1 MVRIGIVG
9 IGFMGWTHFAAATKL
24 SPAGKPTGSK
34 LKGGSVTAIC
44 ARSPE
49 KLAGDWTS
57 IQGNFGPPGPR
68 VDLAKISAYD
78 NVRDLLAD
86 PEIDL
91 VDICLPNDQH
101 EAVAVA
107 ALAAGKHVLVEKPIA
122 TDSKAADRMVA
133 AAAKSGRLLMV
144 AQVLPFFPEFQF
156 AAECVRSGKYGKLLA
171 AHFRRVISPPKWSGD
186 MSDFRKLGGWGI
198 DLHIHDNHFVRLL
211 CGQPTQVFS
220 RGLLQDGFV
229 NHVHTQYVFEGEGPT
244 VSAVSGGIAAEGLAF
259 AHGYE
264 LYFEKATL
272 LLSAGTIGGEWC
284 ADRPLTLITN
294 GKVTQPKLKG
304 GTEWCSAFTTE
315 LQTAV
320 DAVKTGTPAPLL
332 SGELA
337 RDALRICQ
345 AEAKSI
351 ATGKAVKV

>member
-24 SPAGKPTGSK
+24 SEAGKPTGSK
-34 LKGGSVTAIC
+34 LKGAAVTAVC
-44 ARSPE
+44 ARSAE

-57 IQGNFGPPGPR
+57 IQGNFGPRAPK
-68 VDLAKISAYD
+68 VDLSKISAYD

-91 VDICLPNDQH
+91 VDVCLPNDQH
-101 EAVAVA
+101 EAVALA
-107 ALAAGKHVLVEKPIA
+107 ALQAGKHVLVEKPIA
-122 TDSKAADRMVA
+122 TELKAADRMVA
-133 AAAKSGRLLMV
+133 AAGKSGRLLMV

-156 AAECVRSGKYGKLLA
+156 AAECVRSGKYGQLLA
-171 AHFRRVISPPKWSGD
+171 ANFRRVISPPKWSGD

-198 DLHIHDNHFVRLL
+198 DLHIHDNHFIRLL
-211 CGQPTQVFS
+211 CGQPSQVFS

-229 NHVHTQYVFEGEGPT
+229 NHVHTQYVFDAEGPT

-272 LLSAGTIGGEWC
+272 LLSAGTLAGQWC

-294 GKVTQPKLKG
+294 AKATQPKLKG

-320 DAVKTGTPAPLL
+320 DAVKTGTAAPLL